1 MVRGAGH
8 GGGDRTVPG
17 QTEPPPHAAQ
27 TPPPAPP
34 PTTHPLPHIR
44 RRAGKLSSLDYAMI
58 SELVITHNSDIRT
71 YFCNLR
77 YV

>member
-17 QTEPPPHAAQ
+17 QTQAPPRAAQ
-27 TPPPAPP
+27 SPPPAPP

-44 RRAGKLSSLDYAMI
+44 RRTGKLKYLIIMAF
-58 SELVITHNSDIRT
+58 ELATTSNIRT
-71 YFCNLR
+71 YLCKLSTFDN
-77 YV
+77 